1 MCPPKPK
8 SWISKWYLGP
18 WNVEREGLI
27 LSSNL
32 LSKFVWYHGD
42 EWDREEAS
50 LSGMGQEVPLHPILV
65 FRFLVDNDDDVILF
79 ESQLVLVVSRAV
91 VQGSTPTPTRG
102 MLLKKTKEYRL
113 RQE

>member
-1 MCPPKPK
+1 MV
-8 SWISKWYLGP
+8 GP
-18 WNVEREGLI
+18 WNVGREGLI
-27 LSSNL
+27 FSNL

-50 LSGMGQEVPLHPILV
+50 LSGMGQEVPLHPIFV

-79 ESQLVLVVSRAV
+79 ESQLVLVVSCAV

-102 MLLKKTKEYRL
+102 MLLKKTKEYSAIDSVNT
-113 RQE
+113 